1 MSPDPASYQT
11 NPTVVL
17 SADAAPFEKAL
28 DGSVKKYQEFAAKVE
43 QRGDLAVSGFRKRA
57 EEITKSFANA
67 ASGGQAGEF
76 FDAIKSGGIKG
87 AAFLGIQKVLEKLV
101 EVGKS
106 FSPVVREWNREMARF
121 DGALKSGTEYFA
133 LTMKNS
139 DRYLSQLGG
148 NRAGGAEEAKALEK
162 RAKAVQLF
170 KAQLEKGFAEIKAKQ
185 DEIAGRDAG
194 DRLGHMLMGGDA
206 KAEFDELT
214 RKAEEYRDAIGK
226 LGDEAF
232 ETGERLKAIVD
243 PDASA
248 ERRKSVDD
256 MLKDLERQRFAVGK
270 TADEFK
276 VLEMTLDG
284 FSAKQVNEVKGA
296 LDALA
301 DANRAQTM
309 EDEIKALRKQADQ
322 FGKTA
327 NEVKLLELA
336 EKGLTDAQIDR
347 VREQMRATDAIIA
360 AKQKEADFFKMVEE
374 YKAEQ
379 LKIGESGLV
388 GAASGGSSA
397 AANAIA
403 AARADTSRFANA
415 TPEQK
420 AEQARQQALRE
431 QVKTVAELQKIAGQL
446 ATVVSGIEGLSAL

>member
-1 MSPDPASYQT
+1 MNPDPNSAQGA
-11 NPTVVL
+11 TVVL
-17 SADAAPFEKAL
+17 SADAKPFERAL
-28 DGSVKKYQEFAAKVE
+28 DNSVKKYQEFAAKVE
-43 QRGDLAVSGFRKRA
+43 QRGMSVSASFKDRA
-57 EEITKSFANA
+57 QEITKTFGNA
-67 ASGGQAGEF
+67 LSGGQAGALFE
-76 FDAIKSGGIKG
+76 ALKSGGIKG
-87 AAFLGIQKVLEKLV
+87 AAFAGSLMLVEKLV
-101 EVGKS
+101 ETAKKL
-106 FSPVVREWNREMARF
+106 SPIVREWEREAFRFNSTLKTASEGFARTIK
-121 DGALKSGTEYFA
+121 D
-133 LTMKNS
+133 S

-162 RAKAVQLF
+162 RAKAVELYRKQLNDELS
-170 KAQLEKGFAEIKAKQ
+170 KINAKMAEMENAS
-185 DEIAGRDAG
+185 DA
-194 DRLGHMLMGGDA
+194 DRIGHMLGGGDSIE
-206 KAEFDELT
+206 EFKELT
-214 RKAEEYRDAIGK
+214 KRAEQLESEIGK

-232 ETGERLKAIVD
+232 DTSERLKRITD

-248 ERRKSVDD
+248 ERRKSIDD
-256 MLKDLERQRFAVGK
+256 MVKDLERQRFAIGK
-270 TADEFK
+270 SADEWK

-301 DANRAQTM
+301 DTKRTQKL
-309 EDEIKALRKQADQ
+309 EDELDLLRKQAEL
-322 FGKTA
+322 FGKSA
-327 NEVKLLELA
+327 MEAKLYDLA
-336 EKGLTDAQIDR
+336 REGFSDAQLKR
-347 VREQMRATDAIIA
+347 YEEEARASEAAIA
-360 AKQKEADFFKMVEE
+360 AKQREMDFFKQVEE

-431 QVKTVAELQKIAGQL
+431 QIKTVAELQKIAGQL